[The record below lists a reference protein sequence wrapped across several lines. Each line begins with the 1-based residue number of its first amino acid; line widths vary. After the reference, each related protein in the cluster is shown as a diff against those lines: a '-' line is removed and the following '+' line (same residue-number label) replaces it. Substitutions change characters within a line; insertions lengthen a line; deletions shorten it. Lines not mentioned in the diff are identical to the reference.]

1 MRRSL
6 LLLALFLPALAGA
19 TQAQRRSDQAR
30 LSFGMSLGY
39 NGATDVWEVKGQEL
53 FDSFARD
60 TADFTRQVRP
70 TIGLAFVG
78 TYFPNDRFG
87 LAAEAHLIG
96 IGFEDGCTL
105 RSNSGSFRNAQV
117 CSHVNGRNSPGTT
130 VAATFGA
137 MYRPFPWTALQ
148 PYARVNLGAV
158 VSQVSAVRMR
168 ATIPTDP
175 GDSSFV
181 DYYVF
186 QDDHPASVAPTAAL
200 AAGFTAFLGR
210 SYQMRFE
217 LKDNMVSLEHVTG
230 TVGFTP
236 AEPPSERKLH
246 HLFSMTV
253 GLEVVLEKK
262 RGRRY

>member
-1 MRRSL
+1 MRRSFL
-6 LLLALFLPALAGA
+6 LLVLLLPALAGA
-19 TQAQRRSDQAR
+19 AQAQRRADQAR
-30 LSFGMSLGY
+30 LSFGMGVGY
-39 NGATDVWEVKGQEL
+39 NGATDVWRVNGQEL
-53 FDSFARD
+53 FDNFARD

-70 TIGLAFVG
+70 TIGLVFVG

-87 LAAEAHLIG
+87 FAAEAHLIG
-96 IGFEDGCTL
+96 LGFEDGCTL
-105 RSNSGSFRNAQV
+105 RSNSGSFRNAAV
-117 CSHVNGRNSPGTT
+117 CSNVNGRNSPGTT
-130 VAATFGA
+130 VAATVGA
-137 MYRPFPWTALQ
+137 MYRPIPWTTVQ

-158 VSQVSAVRMR
+158 VSQLSAIRMR

-175 GDSSFV
+175 GDSVFV

-186 QDDHPASVAPTAAL
+186 QDDHPASVSPTAAL
-200 AAGFTAFLGR
+200 AAGVTAFLGR

-217 LKDNMVSLEHVTG
+217 LKDNMVSLEHVTS

-236 AEPPSERKLH
+236 AEPTSERKLH
-246 HLFSMTV
+246 HVFSMTM

>member
-1 MRRSL
+1 MRRAAL
-6 LLLALFLPALAGA
+6 FLIALLLAPGTAH
-19 TQAQRRSDQAR
+19 AQRRADQAR
-30 LSFGMSLGY
+30 LSFGMGIGY
-39 NGATDVWEVKGQEL
+39 NGATDVWSVKGQEL
-53 FDSFARD
+53 FDGFARD

-70 TIGLAFVG
+70 TIGLSFVG

-87 LAAEAHLIG
+87 VAAEAHLIG
-96 IGFEDGCTL
+96 LGFEDGCVL
-105 RSNSGSFRNAQV
+105 RSNSGSFRNAAI
-117 CSHVNGRNSPGTT
+117 CADINGKNSPGTT

-137 MYRPFPWTALQ
+137 MYRPFPWTSLQ
-148 PYARVNLGAV
+148 PYARANIGAV

-175 GDSSFV
+175 GDSTFV

-200 AAGFTAFLGR
+200 AAGVTAFLGR

-236 AEPPSERKLH
+236 AEPTSERKIH
-246 HLFSMTV
+246 HVFSMTI